1 MVDLF
6 HKTAIGARALCLCRC
21 SESHHY
27 NALLRCTVSPLVST
41 ALWEFPLHRTCA
53 KNSMYNPMHSDVFI
67 SDVVR
72 VLELEVILSILFLAS
87 VPLASWVRT
96 SPSLYDA

>member
-1 MVDLF
+1 
-6 HKTAIGARALCLCRC
+6 
-21 SESHHY
+21 
-27 NALLRCTVSPLVST
+27 
-41 ALWEFPLHRTCA
+41 
-53 KNSMYNPMHSDVFI
+53 MHSDVFI